1 MYFPYLRGKQ
11 FELLALRELAELPLD
26 SFKISP
32 IIEPVK
38 KDLKGIQTM
47 VTALNRHKVD
57 IQLIVNPEKGELQ
70 NSSKEIINFIS
81 KLHSLNIENVTP
93 TFLINSERDFS
104 LLKSVIFEYGY
115 DKTGY
120 SLIHLNQ
127 ISSTAE
133 LTEIVLKTNVKNVV
147 IQINHIFALR
157 RKFSKSASLAYLND
171 PFIKQRKNAD
181 YEHYPDENFSN
192 DYFYYKEEGYQGF
205 ADYLTIG
212 SEYVEGGMLPY
223 AVAIHLTYKSKDSED
238 IRIRHFLSDSND
250 GIEDTAGKFYEAL
263 TKLIHFVDKEAIDE
277 TIAVRHFRNYYERQA
292 FPGLG
297 ILKKLS
303 IMHHIELV
311 QSLL

>member
-11 FELLALRELAELPLD
+11 FELLALRELTALPLD
-26 SFKISP
+26 FNKISP

-38 KDLKGIQTM
+38 KDLKGIQT
-47 VTALNRHKVD
+47 VVAALNKIKVT
-57 IQLIVNPEKGELQ
+57 IQLIINPEKGELQ
-70 NSSKEIINFIS
+70 NSSQEIVDVIG
-81 KLHSLNIENVTP
+81 KLHALNFGNVIP
-93 TFLINSERDFS
+93 TFLINNEKDFI
-104 LLKSVIFEYGY
+104 LLKNTIYSQGY
-115 DKTGY
+115 DKSGY

-127 ISSTAE
+127 ISSTSE
-133 LTEIVLKTNVKNVV
+133 LVEITSRTNVINVI

-157 RKFSKSASLAYLND
+157 RKFIKSASLAYLND

-192 DYFYYKEEGYQGF
+192 DYLYYSEEGYHGF
-205 ADYLTIG
+205 GDYLTIG
-212 SEYVEGGMLPY
+212 SEYIEGGMLPY
-223 AVAIHLTYKSKDSED
+223 AVAIHLTYKPRDEED

-263 TKLIHFVDKEAIDE
+263 TKLIQFVDDEGIDSIAIQ
-277 TIAVRHFRNYYERQA
+277 HFRNYYLRQA

-297 ILKKLS
+297 TLKKLS